1 MLTLG
6 QAAKLTG
13 LSKPTLSKYIKRG
26 DISAVKKE
34 NGEYSI
40 EPSELDR
47 YISTNRQ
54 QSVNYLQLETPINDG
69 NLQFTLNA
77 LQEVIDQLKSERDN
91 LRTRLDKSEEAREKA
106 AADISRMTL
115 LLTHKPETTV
125 DQSKRP
131 WWSVSPWLLVVFIIG
146 VIIAAFLFTLR
157 IYFV

>member
-34 NGEYSI
+34 NGEYYI

-47 YISTNRQ
+47 YISANRQ
-54 QSVNYLQLETPINDG
+54 QSVNNLQLETPINDS

-77 LQEVIDQLKSERDN
+77 LHEVIDQLKSERDN
-91 LRTRLDKSEEAREKA
+91 LRARLDRSEEAREKA

-125 DQSKRP
+125 DQNKRP
-131 WWSVSPWLLVVFIIG
+131 WWSASRWLLVVFIIG

>member
-47 YISTNRQ
+47 YISANRQ
-54 QSVNYLQLETPINDG
+54 QPVNSLQLETPINDS
-69 NLQFTLNA
+69 NLQVTLNA
-77 LQEVIDQLKSERDN
+77 LHEVIDQLKSERDN

-115 LLTHKPETTV
+115 LLTHQPETTL
-125 DQSKRP
+125 DPNKRS
-131 WWSVSPWLLVVFIIG
+131 WWFAPLWLWLTLFLTTGLVITWLL
-146 VIIAAFLFTLR
+146 TWWKS
-157 IYFV
+157 